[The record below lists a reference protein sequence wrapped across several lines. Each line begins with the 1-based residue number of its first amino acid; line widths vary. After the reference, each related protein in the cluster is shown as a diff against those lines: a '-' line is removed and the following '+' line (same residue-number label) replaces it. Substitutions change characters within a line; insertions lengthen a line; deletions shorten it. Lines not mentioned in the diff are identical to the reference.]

1 MHDEN
6 FFAYQRRAL
15 RPLLAW
21 GVGSTIAGTLLLP
34 FAGFWRQF
42 GLQAASW
49 GSIDAVLAIAG
60 RRRALLKAEELATH
74 AIEPEAA
81 QREAAQFRRVLLVN
95 AGLDLLYIAAGLFT
109 ARRFRARPDRVGLG
123 VGIAVQGLFL
133 LLFDTLLAR
142 DVEQRFPSA

>member
-6 FFAYQRRAL
+6 FFVYQRRAL

-21 GVGSTIAGTLLLP
+21 GIGSTIVGTLLLP

-42 GLQAASW
+42 GLQAATW
-49 GSIDAVLAIAG
+49 GAIDTLLAMIG
-60 RRRALLKAEELATH
+60 RRRALHQAESLASH
-74 AIEPEAA
+74 AIEPEMA
-81 QREAAQFRRVLLVN
+81 RSEAAQFRRVLLVN

-109 ARRFRARPDRVGLG
+109 ARRFRDRPDRVGLG

-133 LLFDTLLAR
+133 LIFDTLLAR
-142 DVEQRFPSA
+142 DVEQRFPPT